1 MKKLSKIT
9 LRKEDVLSD
18 TEMKRILGGN
28 NSSIGTCAAFI
39 PTPYSTGNYD
49 GYVPDGVVVDGGS
62 GLGFTVI
69 KGISKDSALEAI
81 KGYSGGY
88 WCCDSCKDTWWYNL

>member
-1 MKKLSKIT
+1 M
-9 LRKEDVLSD
+9 
-18 TEMKRILGGN
+18 
-28 NSSIGTCAAFI
+28 
-39 PTPYSTGNYD
+39 
-49 GYVPDGVVVDGGS
+49 PDGVVVDGGS